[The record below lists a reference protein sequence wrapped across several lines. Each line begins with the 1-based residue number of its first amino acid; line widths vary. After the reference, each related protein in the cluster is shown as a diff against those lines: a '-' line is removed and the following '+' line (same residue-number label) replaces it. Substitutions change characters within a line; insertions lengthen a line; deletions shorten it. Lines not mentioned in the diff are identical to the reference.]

1 MNVGLCLCYYVQYH
15 YPSMSPLHPVY
26 FGLQGTDLL
35 SGSNSVANVP
45 LCIQQLY
52 GDHSILFVLGTMVQV
67 PGKDPFRNKS
77 MFGVYLCNA
86 GVEAAAINS
95 QS

>member
-1 MNVGLCLCYYVQYH
+1 MFCH
-15 YPSMSPLHPVY
+15 IMSSMSPLHPVY

-35 SGSNSVANVP
+35 SSSNSVVNVP
-45 LCIQQLY
+45 LCIQLY
-52 GDHSILFVLGTMVQV
+52 GDHSILCVLGTMAQV

-77 MFGVYLCNA
+77 IFGAYLCKA